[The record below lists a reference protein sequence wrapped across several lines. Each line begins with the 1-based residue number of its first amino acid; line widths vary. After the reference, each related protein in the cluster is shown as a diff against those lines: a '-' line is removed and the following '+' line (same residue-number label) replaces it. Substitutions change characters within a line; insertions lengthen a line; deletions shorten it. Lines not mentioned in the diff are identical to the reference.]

1 MLNGATT
8 TLECAYILLY
18 LYHIYIYI
26 QICYY
31 LLLLSFNLLICF
43 FKKELFSFIIIT
55 CLTFVFH
62 MAVVSYSCHRSYCT
76 LNLLLLFMKISNCD
90 IISSK
95 AESSF
100 YFLFHPFSISI
111 SPSLNQTTITMPPRG
126 I

>member
-1 MLNGATT
+1 MKVTQVTT
-8 TLECAYILLY
+8 SSHVPTCSRTNNDQYLHLY
-18 LYHIYIYI
+18 TEYAEWCNNHFGM
-26 QICYY
+26 C
-31 LLLLSFNLLICF
+31 LLLLSSMFLLM
-43 FKKELFSFIIIT
+43 
-55 CLTFVFH
+55 CLTMFVF